1 MATYRAIL
9 PVTSGLTAGNLADN
23 FDERTI
29 INDDLNMANY
39 KIYNLKNPSD
49 DQDAAT
55 KYYVHVKQYNI
66 NSANITGNL
75 PWSRVSNVPSYFPT
89 KTSMIT
95 SGSNLDIGNY
105 KFMKN
110 GSEVIGLSNNS
121 VLTNYMNDNAVTDPK
136 IQSMNYNKLFNLPTS
151 FPSKTSTMTSD
162 SNIDIGNYKF
172 MKNGNKVI
180 GLTNNSVTTD
190 YINDNAATDSK
201 IQSMNYNKLT
211 NNPTSFPSKSSTM
224 TIDSDINMNTYKL
237 TVPTPTDNTQVANK
251 QYVDTTVANVIGT
264 PVGCIMI
271 WTTINIPTN
280 WLECNGQAVSQS
292 LYPQLYTIMTTV
304 PDLRGV
310 FVRGYD
316 NGKGTDPNRT
326 LGSLQTHA
334 YQSHTHQ
341 VTGNTSSYTHN
352 HSYLDSYYYDNTTN
366 PPTLTPTGDSTGN
379 NLDQGRYTSNDTHS
393 HTINITSQSSGWALC
408 QR

>member
-1 MATYRAIL
+1 MASYRAIL
-9 PVTSGLTAGNLADN
+9 PVTSGLTAGNLVDN

-29 INDDLNMANY
+29 INDDLNMAGY
-39 KIYNLKNPSD
+39 KIYNLKNPID

-55 KYYVHVKQYNI
+55 KYYVDLKQYNI

-75 PWSRVSNVPSYFPT
+75 PWSRLSNVPSYFTT
-89 KTSMIT
+89 KTSLIT
-95 SGSNLDIGNY
+95 SDSNFDIGNY

-121 VLTNYMNDNAVTDPK
+121 VITNYINDNAVTDPK

-151 FPSKTSTMTSD
+151 FASKTSITTAD
-162 SNIDIGNYKF
+162 SNFDIGNYKF
-172 MKNGNKVI
+172 MKNGSEVI
-180 GLTNNSVTTD
+180 GLSNNSVLSS
-190 YINDNAATDSK
+190 YINDNAVTDSK
-201 IQSMNYNKLT
+201 ITSMNYNKLI
-211 NNPTSFPSKSSTM
+211 NVPTSFASKSSTM

-237 TVPTPTDNTQVANK
+237 TVPTPIDNAQAANK
-251 QYVDTTVANVIGT
+251 QYVDITVSNVIGT
-264 PVGCIMI
+264 PIGCIMI
-271 WTTINIPTN
+271 WNTTNIPTN
-280 WLECNGQAVSQS
+280 WLECNGQTVNQG

-326 LGSLQTHA
+326 LGSLQAHA

-341 VTGNTSSYTHN
+341 VTGSTSSDTHS
-352 HSYLDSYYYDNTTN
+352 HTYQDSYYYDETNT
-366 PPTLTPTGDSTGN
+366 PPTLTPIGDTN
-379 NLDQGRYTSNDTHS
+379 
-393 HTINITSQSSGWALC
+393 W
-408 QR
+408 